1 MATRLFMMTAGWQEK
16 MSFSERDMSS
26 EEEKKGSLVFFSRKG
41 AHVPN
46 RVW

>member
-1 MATRLFMMTAGWQEK
+1 MMTAGWQEN

-26 EEEKKGSLVFFSRKG
+26 EEQRKGKIFSRKG

-46 RVW
+46 RL